1 MSADSRDGSEWK
13 GCVEGWERTGKRGCG
28 VALRALLQLG
38 AVKRAP
44 VLVIG
49 QLSPTRMETVGLTY
63 GGVFAG
69 VSGVGRAEK
78 TLRVLRRREAVRHRL
93 HTLG

>member
-1 MSADSRDGSEWK
+1 MG
-13 GCVEGWERTGKRGCG
+13 GWEWTGKRGCG

-38 AVKRAP
+38 AVNGAP

-49 QLSPTRMETVGLTY
+49 QLSPARMETVGLTY
-63 GGVFAG
+63 SGVFAG
-69 VSGVGRAEK
+69 VSGVERAEK
-78 TLRVLRRREAVRHRL
+78 TLSVLRREAVRHPL